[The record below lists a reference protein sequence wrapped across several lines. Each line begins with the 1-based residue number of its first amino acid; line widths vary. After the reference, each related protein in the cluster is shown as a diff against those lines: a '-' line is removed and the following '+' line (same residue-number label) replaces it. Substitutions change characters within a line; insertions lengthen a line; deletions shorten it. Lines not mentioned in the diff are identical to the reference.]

1 VFNGKS
7 LMMSFIEYTANSL
20 QSSAS
25 DRHKEVLVRQLT
37 KMSSILKKNKFI
49 QGNFENLS
57 VAYFIPLMRQ
67 DAPLLNAEVC
77 RFFAAYLTDLDL
89 SEGTISD
96 LMALIY
102 EKMIGKSMVL
112 KYNAILAFTSLL
124 SQESALNS
132 AKGHFQ
138 DIL

>member
-1 VFNGKS
+1 
-7 LMMSFIEYTANSL
+7 MSFIEYAANSL
-20 QSSAS
+20 QSTAS

-49 QGNFENLS
+49 QGNFENLA
-57 VAYFIPLMRQ
+57 VTYFIPLMKQ

-124 SQESALNS
+124 SQ
-132 AKGHFQ
+132 
-138 DIL
+138 